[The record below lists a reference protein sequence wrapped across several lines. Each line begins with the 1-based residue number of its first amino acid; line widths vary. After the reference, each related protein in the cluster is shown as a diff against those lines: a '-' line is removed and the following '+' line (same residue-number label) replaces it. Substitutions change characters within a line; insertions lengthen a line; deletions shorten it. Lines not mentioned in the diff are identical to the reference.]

1 MSKQADGFDSYHL
14 CSSKTPENYENSEIR
29 LRHFKVEVRREFP
42 HVGRYP
48 EIPKFPHP
56 AL

>member
-1 MSKQADGFDSYHL
+1 MALTVTTFVHPRPQ
-14 CSSKTPENYENSEIR
+14 KTAKTQIER